1 MRLTPN
7 TLKSKAKMF
16 GVFEVASRGAQ
27 FSYQNKNQA
36 DIVNRLLSRFQE
48 TGWGEI
54 ENTEPTNFDKAWQVN
69 ASFELDPVVN
79 VPGPSALKNLA
90 T

>member
-1 MRLTPN
+1 
-7 TLKSKAKMF
+7 MF

-54 ENTEPTNFDKAWQVN
+54 ENTEPTKSD
-69 ASFELDPVVN
+69 
-79 VPGPSALKNLA
+79 PSAQGRVVCKRCLEIPVYL
-90 T
+90 